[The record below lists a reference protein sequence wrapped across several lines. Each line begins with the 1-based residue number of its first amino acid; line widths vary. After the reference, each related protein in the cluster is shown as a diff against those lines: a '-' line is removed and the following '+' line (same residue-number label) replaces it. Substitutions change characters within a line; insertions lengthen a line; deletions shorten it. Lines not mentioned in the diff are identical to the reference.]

1 MLSTEDYIRL
11 SIQYNLFWIRIMKE
25 HAIFIEAT
33 MPPPGQQYALR
44 AGRFRQ
50 NYDHLMR
57 TTIRLSN
64 GVLQANDLHSD
75 QFYTQYTE
83 EAERQTQIST
93 GIYIDS
99 GLTQMEYNI
108 EPRNPSFAVNPSME
122 QSVRA
127 LNGNLLKLTDSFVRF
142 KAELL
147 DLRTSCSLFTMMY
160 TADIEHILLEAQR
173 YQKILAGLQNGDNLI
188 AEDDKSFWTQNMAG
202 HAKVMRGEL
211 DPTQAAFINEANTFA
226 NTFDT
231 LASAETRESNN
242 PTEGILLTETQAIAE
257 FKAMIT
263 QGIITC
269 KVPAILLSLYTDH
282 LLREAN
288 HFIWLLK

>member
-44 AGRFRQ
+44 AARFRQ

-64 GVLQANDLHSD
+64 GVLQANVLHSD

-83 EAERQTQIST
+83 KAERQTQIYT

-108 EPRNPSFAVNPSME
+108 EPHNPSFVVTPSME

-127 LNGNLLKLTDSFVRF
+127 LNGNLLKLTDSFVQF

-147 DLRTSCSLFTMMY
+147 DLRTSCGLFTMMY
-160 TADIEHILLEAQR
+160 TADIEHVLLEAQR
-173 YQKILAGLQNGDNLI
+173 YQQILAGLQNGNDLV
-188 AEDDKSFWTQNMAG
+188 AEDDIIFWTQNMAG

-211 DPTQAAFINEANTFA
+211 DPTQAAFIDQANTFA

-231 LASAETRESNN
+231 LASAETSKSNL
-242 PTEGILLTETQAIAE
+242 PAEGILLSETQAIAE